1 MHDMRPDIDFVAA
14 RPMTPAARAAAELRA
29 ALEHERAKPAFH
41 QRYRAGEARD
51 PSAYNDHLMRY
62 TIDVHAGY
70 IKAEM
75 RGRETGEETRTFVNA
90 LLASLRQHNTARV
103 LISVRE
109 SRPVFKVEE
118 WGFSDAIAKVLGTGL
133 RVAFIADSK
142 EVAMS
147 QDYIGL
153 LGRQK
158 GFDFR
163 SFAAEAEAV
172 EWLRAAA

>member
-1 MHDMRPDIDFVAA
+1 MAPAA
-14 RPMTPAARAAAELRA
+14 RPSAEHRR
-29 ALEHERAKPAFH
+29 ALEHQRSKSAIGK
-41 QRYRAGEARD
+41 RYRTDEARD
-51 PSAYNDHLMRY
+51 ATAYNNGLMRY
-62 TIDVHAGY
+62 TIDVHPGY
-70 IKAEM
+70 IKGEM

-90 LLASLRQHNTARV
+90 LLAALGEHRIARV

-109 SRPVFKVEE
+109 SRPVFKVED
-118 WGFSDAIAKVLGTGL
+118 WGFSDAIGKVLGSGL

-147 QDYIGL
+147 QEYIAL

-163 SFAAEAEAV
+163 CFAAEAD
-172 EWLRAAA
+172 AAAWLSADA

>member
-1 MHDMRPDIDFVAA
+1 
-14 RPMTPAARAAAELRA
+14 
-29 ALEHERAKPAFH
+29 
-41 QRYRAGEARD
+41 
-51 PSAYNDHLMRY
+51 MRY
-62 TIDVHAGY
+62 TIDVHRGY

-75 RGRETGEETRTFVNA
+75 RGRETGEETRTFVDA
-90 LLASLRQHNTARV
+90 LLAALRQHNTARV
-103 LISVRE
+103 LLSVRE

-118 WGFSDAIAKVLGTGL
+118 WGFSDAISKVFGTGL

-147 QDYIGL
+147 QEYIAL

>member
-1 MHDMRPDIDFVAA
+1 MRADVDVVAA
-14 RPMTPAARAAAELRA
+14 RRMAPAARPAAELA
-29 ALEHERAKPAFH
+29 CALKHERAKAAFRKRH
-41 QRYRAGEARD
+41 RAGEAGD
-51 PSAYNDHLMRY
+51 ATAYNNHSMRY
-62 TIDVHAGY
+62 TIDVHLGY
-70 IKAEM
+70 LKAEM
-75 RGRETGEETRTFVNA
+75 RGRETGEETRTFVSA
-90 LLASLRQHNTARV
+90 LLAALRQHNTARV

-109 SRPVFKVEE
+109 SRPVFKVED
-118 WGFSDAIAKVLGTGL
+118 WGFSDAISKVLGTGL

-147 QDYIGL
+147 QEYIAL

-158 GFDFR
+158 GFHFR

>member
-1 MHDMRPDIDFVAA
+1 
-14 RPMTPAARAAAELRA
+14 
-29 ALEHERAKPAFH
+29 
-41 QRYRAGEARD
+41 
-51 PSAYNDHLMRY
+51 MRY
-62 TIDVHAGY
+62 MIDVHLGY

-90 LLASLRQHNTARV
+90 LLAALRQHNTARV
-103 LISVRE
+103 PMSVGE

-118 WGFSDAIAKVLGTGL
+118 WGFSDAISKVLGTRL
-133 RVAFIADSK
+133 RVAFIVDSK

-147 QDYIGL
+147 QEYIAP

-158 GFDFR
+158 GFHFR

>member
-1 MHDMRPDIDFVAA
+1 MRADVDLVAA
-14 RPMTPAARAAAELRA
+14 RRMAPAARPPAELGS
-29 ALEHERAKPAFH
+29 ALEHERAQAAFRERH
-41 QRYRAGEARD
+41 RAGEAGD
-51 PSAYNDHLMRY
+51 PTAYNNRLMRY
-62 TIDVHAGY
+62 TIDVHPGY

-75 RGRETGEETRTFVNA
+75 RGRETGEETRTFVTA
-90 LLASLRQHNTARV
+90 LLAALGEHRIARV

-118 WGFSDAIAKVLGTGL
+118 WGFSDAISKVLRTGL

-147 QDYIGL
+147 QEYIAL
-153 LGRQK
+153 LGQQK
-158 GFDFR
+158 GLAFR
-163 SFAAEAEAV
+163 SFAAESEAV

>member
-1 MHDMRPDIDFVAA
+1 MA
-14 RPMTPAARAAAELRA
+14 PAARAAAELCR
-29 ALEHERAKPAFH
+29 ALEHQRPQAAFRE
-41 QRYRAGEARD
+41 RYRAGEAGD
-51 PSAYNDHLMRY
+51 PTAYNNRLMRY
-62 TIDVHAGY
+62 TIDVHPGY
-70 IKAEM
+70 LKAEM
-75 RGRETGEETRTFVNA
+75 RGRETGEETRTFVSA
-90 LLASLRQHNTARV
+90 LLAALREHKIARV

-118 WGFSDAIAKVLGTGL
+118 WGFSDAISKVLGTGL

-147 QDYIGL
+147 QEYIAL

-172 EWLRAAA
+172 EWLRADA

>member
-1 MHDMRPDIDFVAA
+1 
-14 RPMTPAARAAAELRA
+14 MTPAARAPAELGA
-29 ALEHERAKPAFH
+29 ALEHQGPNATLGE
-41 QRYRAGEARD
+41 RYRAGEARD
-51 PSAYNDHLMRY
+51 PTAYNDYLMRY

-75 RGRETGEETRTFVNA
+75 HGRETGEETRTFVNA
-90 LLASLRQHNTARV
+90 LLAALRQHSMARV

-109 SRPVFKVEE
+109 SRPVFKVED
-118 WGFSDAIAKVLGTGL
+118 WGFSDAMAKVLGTGL

-147 QDYIGL
+147 QEYIAL

-163 SFAAEAEAV
+163 SFTAEAEAV
-172 EWLRAAA
+172 DWLRAPA

>member
-1 MHDMRPDIDFVAA
+1 
-14 RPMTPAARAAAELRA
+14 
-29 ALEHERAKPAFH
+29 
-41 QRYRAGEARD
+41 
-51 PSAYNDHLMRY
+51 MRY
-62 TIDVHAGY
+62 TIDVHPGY

-75 RGRETGEETRTFVNA
+75 RERETSEETHTFVTA
-90 LLASLRQHNTARV
+90 LLAALRQHNTARV

-109 SRPVFKVEE
+109 SRPVFKVED

-147 QDYIGL
+147 QEYIAL

-158 GFDFR
+158 GLDFR
-163 SFAAEAEAV
+163 SFADEAEAAQ
-172 EWLRAAA
+172 WLQGAASAARDGAG

>member
-1 MHDMRPDIDFVAA
+1 
-14 RPMTPAARAAAELRA
+14 
-29 ALEHERAKPAFH
+29 
-41 QRYRAGEARD
+41 
-51 PSAYNDHLMRY
+51 MRY
-62 TIDVHAGY
+62 TIDVHPGY

-75 RGRETGEETRTFVNA
+75 RGRETGDETRTFVSA
-90 LLASLRQHNTARV
+90 LLAALRQHNTPRV

-118 WGFSDAIAKVLGTGL
+118 WGFSDTMSKVLGTGL

-147 QDYIGL
+147 QEYIAL

-172 EWLRAAA
+172 EWLRAGA